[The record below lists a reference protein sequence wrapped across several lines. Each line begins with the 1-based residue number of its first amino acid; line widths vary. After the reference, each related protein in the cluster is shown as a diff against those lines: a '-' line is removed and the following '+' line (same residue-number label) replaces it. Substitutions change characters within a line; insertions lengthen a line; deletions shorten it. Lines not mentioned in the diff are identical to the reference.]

1 MAAKRPKSQ
10 VQTEYEKIPVG
21 PDHPLVMRGLR
32 EDNPRDFLA
41 ALGVLRLVDMLWPD
55 HQPTLFWNTFGHPVL
70 HASRT
75 LPDDWVVALADALQA
90 LNRQNPHPFVHNKVI
105 KTEIV
110 KFRRSIDLALD
121 LCRSSTP
128 LDSLPAA
135 LYAAYGSQV
144 HDVEKG
150 VSNPTAFSFSNGQ
163 GGKELLRD
171 IAEMINEELA
181 PANILG
187 DLTGSGSGRRDAKSF
202 RWNPVELRAAAYRAH
217 DPGSGV
223 KGDVTL
229 DYPCA
234 NIFAFIGLT
243 YYPVIDTS
251 LREYTLGVSRIPLLG
266 DCFTWPV
273 WQCSLTSDTV
283 FTMLHQSSL
292 HTDTPDRNQGAAL
305 GIARAYRSQR
315 MKVGKPP
322 TISLYFSPAEAV
334 F

>member
-1 MAAKRPKSQ
+1 MAVKQSKSQ
-10 VQTEYEKIPVG
+10 LESEYAQIPVG
-21 PDHPLVMRGLR
+21 PDHPLVMKGLR

-55 HQPTLFWNTFGHPVL
+55 HQPALSWNAYGHPVL
-70 HASRT
+70 YASRT
-75 LPDDWVVALADALQA
+75 LRDDWAAALAAAMQA

-105 KTEIV
+105 KTEIG
-110 KFRRSIDLALD
+110 KLRRCIDLALD
-121 LCRSSTP
+121 RRLSCSP
-128 LDSLPAA
+128 LDRLPAA

-144 HDVEKG
+144 HDGEKG

-171 IAEMINEELA
+171 IAEMINEELT
-181 PANILG
+181 PANLLK

-223 KGDVTL
+223 RGDVTL

-243 YYPVIDTS
+243 YYPVIDAS

-266 DCFTWPV
+266 DCFTWPI
-273 WQCSLTSDTV
+273 WQCSLTSDVV
-283 FTMLHQSSL
+283 FTMLHQSSV
-292 HTDTPDRNQGAAL
+292 HSDTPDRNGGAAL